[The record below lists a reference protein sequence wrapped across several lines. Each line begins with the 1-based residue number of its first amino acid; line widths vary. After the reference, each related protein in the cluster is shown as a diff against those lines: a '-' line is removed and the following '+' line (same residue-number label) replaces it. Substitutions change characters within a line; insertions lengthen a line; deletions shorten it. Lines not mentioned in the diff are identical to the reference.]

1 MCSHRID
8 GGSEMTAALIGRDHP
23 AGILRAELGRVADSH
38 GGLVLITGE
47 AGIGKTTLV
56 TWAMAAARELGAL
69 VLSGSCWDSESAP
82 GYWPWVQVIRGLR
95 RAGTAAEWAAAEHAA
110 GGGLSVLLGEAQ
122 GTDTADGF
130 QLYDAV
136 TTALVSASQARPVVV
151 VLEDLHWADRASLK
165 LLEFAVQHT
174 WFERLLLV
182 GTYRDVEV
190 DSAGHPL
197 QSLIT
202 PLLVK
207 ATTVTLTGLSRDQ
220 VGTLMARTVGTAPDD
235 DLVAE
240 VHRRTGGNPFFVEQT
255 ARLWHSGS
263 AVTAIAPGVRDALR
277 RRLSMLPESTVRLL
291 TSAAVL
297 GREFHRQVLAVTT
310 AAPVP
315 HVDRLLGQAVAARL
329 VVSRG
334 AGSFAFAHD
343 LVRETL
349 YDSLDEA
356 AVRREHAAVVRA
368 LDELPALAE
377 RILPADL
384 ARHAY
389 LADREIEPAR
399 AVGLLLAAARDANG
413 RLATEET
420 IGHYRRAY
428 ELAAV
433 DRPSRR
439 VTVGLDLA
447 HELYH
452 GGDRDEARQ
461 IYQEAVALAREVDD
475 PELLA
480 RVALSL
486 YGMGGFGTDGAA
498 EELTAGLLREAY
510 GRLIRDDAA
519 ANAQESVDKLAQEL
533 TGHAATLARRGAD
546 DDALAFSLWARHNA
560 IWGPGTAPER
570 LGLVDELIALARRTA
585 NAEMEVFATSFRWV
599 TLLEQGDPSY
609 LDQHNALVALAE
621 RSGQPLSDFA
631 SSVDRSIITT
641 LAGRFAEAES
651 LLDQAIDSVDGGH
664 VHFMFMA
671 DQLRWAVWL
680 LQGKFD
686 ELAGLHRAIVE
697 HNHPY
702 PHLLEGITA
711 VEQGDVDLALRCYTK
726 GTEGSGKPVPRS
738 FASMWLRFQAQVA
751 AATRD
756 PERCALARTA
766 LAPYLGEW
774 VVSAYGIDIG
784 GPFVLWSAL
793 LDAAQE
799 RWPDAIDGFTAAY
812 QSADRM
818 RARPWSIVARGHLAR
833 ALRARGAA
841 GDAEAGAALLDEVAS
856 EAAEIGMRHIVERVR
871 RPQPAAEPA
880 GRPAAAPPAGTAV
893 PEGGG
898 EFRFDGEVWSLS
910 FAGHTVHLPD
920 AKGLRD
926 LHLLLSR
933 PGMDVPAVRLVDP
946 AAGEAAL
953 AARRMGGDAVLDD
966 EAKARYR
973 RRLEQLDEEIDR
985 ATELADDARAA
996 KYDRERAALINELKA
1011 AAGLA
1016 GRDRRLGDEAERA
1029 RKTVTARIRDTLRKL
1044 DQRHP
1049 LLAAHLRTAVSTGA
1063 TCRYQPAQQITWR
1076 L

>member
-1 MCSHRID
+1 
-8 GGSEMTAALIGRDHP
+8 MTAAALIGRDHP
-23 AGILRAELGRVADSH
+23 AGILRAEIGRATGSH
-38 GGLVLITGE
+38 GGLVFVTGE
-47 AGIGKTTLV
+47 AGIGKTALV
-56 TWAMAAARELGAL
+56 TEAMAHARGLGAL
-69 VLSGSCWDSESAP
+69 VLSGSCWDSASAP

-95 RAGTAAEWAAAEHAA
+95 RGSTAAEWAAAEEAA
-110 GGGLSVLLGEAQ
+110 GTGLAVLLGEAQ
-122 GTDTADGF
+122 GADSADGF

-136 TTALVSASQARPVVV
+136 TTALVSVSQSRPVMV
-151 VLEDLHWADRASLK
+151 VLEDLHWADTASLK
-165 LLEFAVQHT
+165 LLEFAAQHT

-190 DSAGHPL
+190 ESAAGHPL
-197 QSLIT
+197 QSLIM

-220 VGTLMARTVGTAPDD
+220 VGTLMARTVGSAPDD

-263 AVTAIAPGVRDALR
+263 ALTAIAPGVRDALR
-277 RRLSMLPESTVRLL
+277 RRLSMLPEPVVRLL

-297 GREFHRQVLAVTT
+297 GREFHRQVLAATA

-329 VVSRG
+329 VVTLG
-334 AGSFAFAHD
+334 AGAFAFAHD

-356 AVRREHAAVVRA
+356 AAHREHAAVIRA
-368 LDELPALAE
+368 LDAVPTLAE

-389 LADREIEPAR
+389 LADGEIEPAR

-413 RLATEET
+413 RLAAEET

-428 ELAAV
+428 ELAAA
-433 DRPSRR
+433 DKPSRR
-439 VTVGLDLA
+439 VVVALDLA
-447 HELYH
+447 HELHY
-452 GGDRDEARQ
+452 GGDRDEAWQ
-461 IYQEAVALAREVDD
+461 IYQDAVALAREVDD

-486 YGMGGFGTDGAA
+486 YGLGGLAGQGEAKA
-498 EELTAGLLREAY
+498 ELTAGLLREAY
-510 GRLIRDDAA
+510 GKLVRRDDATAA
-519 ANAQESVDKLAQEL
+519 ANGSPSLDGMAQEL
-533 TGHAATLARRGAD
+533 TIWSAVLARRGAD
-546 DDALAFSLWARHNA
+546 DDALGFSLWARHHA
-560 IWGPGTAPER
+560 IWGLGTAPER
-570 LGLVDELIALARRTA
+570 LEIIDELAALARRTG
-585 NAEMEVFATSFRWV
+585 NAEMEVFAAAFRWV
-599 TLLEQGDPSY
+599 ALLEQGDPRY
-609 LDQHNALVALAE
+609 LDQHQAFVAVAE
-621 RSGQPLSDFA
+621 RAGIPLSSFA
-631 SSVDRSIITT
+631 SYVDRSIIAT
-641 LAGRFAEAES
+641 LTGRFADAEE
-651 LLDQAIDSVDGGH
+651 LIDRAIESYGGKH
-664 VHFMFMA
+664 AHFMYMA
-671 DQLRWAVWL
+671 DHLRWALWL
-680 LQGKFD
+680 LQGRFD
-686 ELAGLHRAIVE
+686 ELTRLHSMIAE
-697 HNHPY
+697 HHHPH

-711 VEQGDVDLALRCYTK
+711 VEKGDVDLALRCLDEDVAAD
-726 GTEGSGKPVPRS
+726 GEPFSRS
-738 FASMWLRFQAQVA
+738 YMPLRLRFQAQVA

-756 PERCALARTA
+756 PERCERARAA
-766 LAPYLGEW
+766 LAPYLGGW
-774 VVSAYGIDIG
+774 AVSLYGTDIA

-799 RWPDAIDGFTAAY
+799 RWQDAIDGFTAAWE
-812 QSADRM
+812 SADRLQ
-818 RARPWSIVARGHLAR
+818 ARPWSIVARGHLAE
-833 ALRARGAA
+833 ALLARGAA
-841 GDAEAGAALLDEVAS
+841 GDAEAAADLLDEVARD
-856 EAAEIGMRHIVERVR
+856 AAAIGMRHVAERVR
-871 RPQPAAEPA
+871 RAPYEPA
-880 GRPAAAPPAGTAV
+880 SAPVTH
-893 PEGGG
+893 
-898 EFRFDGEVWSLS
+898 EFRFDGEFWSLG
-910 FAGHTVHLPD
+910 FAGRTVHMPD

-933 PGMDVPAVRLVDP
+933 PGADIPAVRLADP
-946 AAGEAAL
+946 AGGETVV

-966 EAKARYR
+966 TAKTQFK

-985 ATELADDARAA
+985 AAGRGDDARAA
-996 KYDRERAALINELKA
+996 EYDRERAALLDELRA

-1049 LLAAHLRTAVSTGA
+1049 ELAAYLRGTISTGA
-1063 TCRYQPAQQITWR
+1063 TCRYQPPSDRQITWR